1 MKKGWEYKTLGEI
14 ATFSRGLTYKKGDE
28 VSMSKNV
35 VLRSNNIDLMSGQL
49 DLSEL
54 KYLNEDFNIPKDKKV
69 IKDSLLICMSNGS
82 KNHLG
87 KVALI
92 DVDYGYAFGGFMGL
106 IVPVQC
112 IKGKYLHIVMSSPKY
127 KEYIKTLSAGANINN
142 LKFADLSKFVIPVPP
157 LSEQEEIVSRLDKAF
172 EQIETMRRNAEQSLT
187 TAQQLFQ
194 STLSH
199 LLTPQPHWERKTLK
213 DIGKTQTGSTPPMSH
228 KEYYGDYIPFIK
240 PSEIN
245 HDGIG
250 GINYA
255 TLCLSKLGA
264 KHGRVFEIGS
274 IFMVCIGATISKTG
288 ISNQVI
294 SCNQQINVVT
304 PFKGYSNKYIYYS
317 LCNPNFKSKVIK
329 EGTSAQAT
337 LPIISKGKWET
348 LTIDIPPHT
357 EQTAIVAKL
366 DSLSA
371 KVKQLK
377 DNYTRTVV
385 LCDEMKQALLKEVF
399 ED

>member
-199 LLTPQPHWERKTLK
+199 LLTPQPYWERKKLG
-213 DIGKTQTGSTPPMSH
+213 DIGMIVGGSTP
-228 KEYYGDYIPFIK
+228 KTND
-240 PSEIN
+240 PSNWNGNNLWVTPAEL
-245 HDGIG
+245 DGSMYFGETERHISDK
-250 GINYA
+250 A
-255 TLCLSKLGA
+255 ASKLQLMPKGTVLLSSRA
-264 KHGRVFEIGS
+264 PIGKVAITTKPMYCNQGFKNIVCSKS
-274 IFMVCIGATISKTG
+274 INNIFTYWYILYSVPQLQALGIGATFKEISKT
-288 ISNQVI
+288 
-294 SCNQQINVVT
+294 
-304 PFKGYSNKYIYYS
+304 
-317 LCNPNFKSKVIK
+317 KV
-329 EGTSAQAT
+329 EAF
-337 LPIISKGKWET
+337 PIIV
-348 LTIDIPPHT
+348 PPLP

-377 DNYTRTVV
+377 DNYTRTVA

-399 ED
+399 E

>member
-127 KEYIKTLSAGANINN
+127 KEYIKTLSVGANINN

-157 LSEQEEIVSRLDKAF
+157 LSEQEEIVSRLDRAF
-172 EQIETMRRNAEQSLT
+172 EKIDTLRCNAEQSLT

-194 STLSH
+194 SSLTN
-199 LLTPQPHWERKTLK
+199 LLTPQPHWTMKKIGTICQIER
-213 DIGKTQTGSTPPMSH
+213 GGSPRP
-228 KEYYGDYIPFIK
+228 
-240 PSEIN
+240 
-245 HDGIG
+245 
-250 GINYA
+250 
-255 TLCLSKLGA
+255 
-264 KHGRVFEIGS
+264 
-274 IFMVCIGATISKTG
+274 
-288 ISNQVI
+288 ISNYITDDPNGFNWIKIGDTDSQ
-294 SCNQQINVVT
+294 
-304 PFKGYSNKYIYYS
+304 GKYIYKTKDKIKPEG
-317 LCNPNFKSKVIK
+317 LKKSRFVEVDDFLLSNSMSYGRPYILKTNGCIHDGWLVIK
-329 EGTSAQAT
+329 NYQSNLIEDFFYYLLLSNNTQRQFHQKAQGSTVSNLNIQRVADVDITFPPIKEQAT
-337 LPIISKGKWET
+337 
-348 LTIDIPPHT
+348 
-357 EQTAIVAKL
+357 IVAKL

-377 DNYTRTVV
+377 DNYTRTVA

-399 ED
+399 E